1 MAAAWLSKHVGYLQ
15 FLYRLE
21 IRVKYLT
28 IQPSETLKK
37 YIIQFAILLAEFW
50 EKIVERTVSSLRVI
64 RV

>member
-1 MAAAWLSKHVGYLQ
+1 MAAAWLSKHVGYLK

-28 IQPSETLKK
+28 NQPSETLKK

-50 EKIVERTVSSLRVI
+50 KKSLNEQFLHYVL
-64 RV
+64 